1 MRILQVVTL
10 LTPDGAYGGPA
21 RVALNQSSELLSR
34 GHDVTVVG
42 GTRGYRD
49 VPTELNG
56 VPVKLFAA
64 RTLVARTGYAG
75 VGAPHLTRWLRSNWA
90 RITSTSRATTCW
102 LRANRSAIVISDFT
116 R

>member
-10 LTPDGAYGGPA
+10 LSPDGAYGGPA
-21 RVALNQSSELLSR
+21 RVALNQSAELVSR

-42 GTRGYRD
+42 ATRGYRD

-64 RTLVARTGYAG
+64 RTLVAANWFRGHRSHPVSRSGCAATG
-75 VGAPHLTRWLRSNWA
+75 PD
-90 RITSTSRATTCW
+90 STSCTSISAAT
-102 LRANRSAIVISDFT
+102 
-116 R
+116 